1 MFRKPTVKTRPVS
14 VMSTGI
20 EDYARITIED
30 LHKVYGDGGDTQVE
44 ALKGVSLEIKDNE
57 FVCLVGPSG
66 CGKSSLLRIIVNLQ
80 RPSSGSVK
88 ISASIDAVRPTA
100 VVFQD
105 YSIYPWKT
113 VADNVRFGLLSLKLN
128 KREAQDRVD
137 RWLDKL
143 HLSAFADMYP
153 AALSGGM
160 RQRVAIARAM
170 VVESEILL
178 MDEPF
183 AALDAQLR
191 RILQEE
197 LLALWED
204 MRRTVLFI
212 THSLDEAILLGDR
225 VVVMSHRPGQII
237 GDYTVPFGRPRSP
250 DIRGSAGF
258 AALEQELWMRLR
270 PEVDTRP
277 QPEKEAV
284 AP

>member
-1 MFRKPTVKTRPVS
+1 MFGNTQEPSGPTAPRISISGLGKIY
-14 VMSTGI
+14 G
-20 EDYARITIED
+20 ARG
-30 LHKVYGDGGDTQVE
+30 KQVE
-44 ALKGVSLEIKDNE
+44 ALREVDLDIADNE

-66 CGKSSLLRIIVNLQ
+66 CGKSTLLRIIADLQ
-80 RPSSGSVK
+80 RPSSGEVTVLTES
-88 ISASIDAVRPTA
+88 SARRPAA

-113 VADNVRFGLLSLKLN
+113 VAQNVAFGLLSTDVP
-128 KREAQDRVD
+128 KREVKDRVAL
-137 RWLDKL
+137 WLDKL
-143 HLSAFADMYP
+143 GLAAFADSYP

-197 LLALWED
+197 LLSLWQD

-212 THSLDEAILLGDR
+212 THNLDEAILLGDR
-225 VVVMSHRPGQII
+225 VVVMSGRPGHII
-237 GDYTVPFGRPRSP
+237 ADYTVPFGRPRSA
-250 DIRGSAGF
+250 DIRGSAEF
-258 AALEQELWMRLR
+258 ASLEEELWLRLR
-270 PEVDTRP
+270 GEVFPGDAAESK
-277 QPEKEAV
+277 EKA
-284 AP
+284 A

>member
-1 MFRKPTVKTRPVS
+1 MFASLAPDAAPLAEDSRIS
-14 VMSTGI
+14 VRDVG
-20 EDYARITIED
+20 
-30 LHKVYGDGGDTQVE
+30 KVYVGGRKQVE
-44 ALKGVSLEIKDNE
+44 ALRGVDLEIADNE

-66 CGKSSLLRIIVNLQ
+66 CGKSTLLRIIADLQ
-80 RPSSGSVK
+80 RPSTGAVTVLT
-88 ISASIDAVRPTA
+88 DAKAIRPSA

-113 VADNVRFGLLSLKLN
+113 VADNVAFGLLSLDLPR
-128 KREAQDRVD
+128 REVKDRVA

-143 HLSAFADMYP
+143 GLSAFADSYP
-153 AALSGGM
+153 SALSGGM

-197 LLALWED
+197 LLELWQD

-212 THSLDEAILLGDR
+212 THNLDEAILLGDR
-225 VVVMSHRPGQII
+225 VVVMSGRPGRII
-237 GDYTVPFGRPRSP
+237 GDYRVPFGRPRSAE
-250 DIRGSAGF
+250 IRGSAEF
-258 AALEQELWMRLR
+258 AALEEELWQQLR
-270 PEVDTRP
+270 VEVDSTGRDTM
-277 QPEKEAV
+277 EV
-284 AP
+284 AS